1 MICAHM
7 DEVGF
12 MVRSID
18 KLGMIHLI
26 TIGGV
31 KPLAQFTQKLELQ
44 QEKEKNPC
52 YHKCYI

>member
-31 KPLAQFTQKLELQ
+31 KPLAQFVQKLELQ
-44 QEKEKNPC
+44 QKKGRKSPLS
-52 YHKCYI
+52 

>member
-31 KPLAQFTQKLELQ
+31 KPLAQFVQKVRITT
-44 QEKEKNPC
+44 KEGRKSPLS
-52 YHKCYI
+52 